1 MATATA
7 TASTDPKKKTAAPED
22 GAEEPKKGG
31 KKKLVIVAVLLVAV
45 LGAGYFFFL
54 KPSGPAK
61 PQPGAVVALDPITLN
76 LADGHY
82 LKLGLALQATKAA
95 KEAPDGSHALDLAI
109 DLFSGRKVAELG
121 SATAREKLKKQLGEE
136 VDKAYEGD
144 VMGVYF
150 TQFVTQ

>member
-1 MATATA
+1 MATAT
-7 TASTDPKKKTAAPED
+7 KEKTEAPVE
-22 GAEEPKKGG
+22 GTEEKKKGG
-31 KKKLVIVAVLLVAV
+31 KKKLLVIAVLLVAV

-61 PQPGAVVALDPITLN
+61 PQPGAVIALDPITLN

-95 KEAPDGSHALDLAI
+95 KETPDGSHALDLAI
-109 DLFSGRKVAELG
+109 DLFSGRQVAELG

>member
-1 MATATA
+1 MATAT
-7 TASTDPKKKTAAPED
+7 KEKTEAPEE
-22 GAEEPKKGG
+22 GAEETKKGG
-31 KKKLVIVAVLLVAV
+31 KKKLLVIAVLLVAV

-61 PQPGAVVALDPITLN
+61 PVPGAVIALDPITLN

-121 SATAREKLKKQLGEE
+121 SATAREKLKQQLGEQ